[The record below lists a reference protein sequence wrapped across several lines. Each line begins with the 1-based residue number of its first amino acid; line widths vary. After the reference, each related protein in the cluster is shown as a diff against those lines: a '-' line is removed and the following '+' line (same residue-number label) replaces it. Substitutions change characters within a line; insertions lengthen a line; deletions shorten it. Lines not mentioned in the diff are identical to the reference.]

1 MEKLPKANGLFAP
14 ILLWEHLWMKSEDDP
29 EARIRELEQQL
40 AETARAS
47 EVGVNPPPGKWAAPP
62 GPALPPQPLPYGGSF
77 PSTSAWTSPRP
88 TSRNRVW
95 WILAAFFIIGTVAI
109 PLGLAFMNINRAT
122 HSGLTTLL
130 PNPGVSSSSAA
141 PSTGQVQTPVP
152 APAMSP
158 TAPAGASLS
167 IAGINSNRAISCN
180 GSVISV
186 SGVSNTVV
194 ITGHCASLSV
204 SGVQNNV
211 TVEAVDSIEASG
223 FNNQI
228 TYHTG
233 SPSIDK
239 SGDGNVVHQG

>member
-1 MEKLPKANGLFAP
+1 MQKLPKANDLFAP

-29 EARIRELEQQL
+29 EARIRELEQPL

-47 EVGVNPPPGKWAAPP
+47 EAGVNPPPGKWAARP
-62 GPALPPQPLPYGGSF
+62 GPALPPPPRPLPYGGSF
-77 PSTSAWTSPRP
+77 PSTSSGLS
-88 TSRNRVW
+88 SRNRVW
-95 WILAAFFIIGTVAI
+95 LILAAFFIIGTVAI
-109 PLGLAFMNINRAT
+109 PLGLAFFNINRAT

-130 PNPGVSSSSAA
+130 PNPGVSSSGAAQTPTPA
-141 PSTGQVQTPVP
+141 PSMP
-152 APAMSP
+152 P

-167 IAGINSNRAISCN
+167 IAGINSNRAIACN
-180 GSVISV
+180 GSAISV

-239 SGDGNVVHQG
+239 SGDGNVVHRG

>member
-1 MEKLPKANGLFAP
+1 
-14 ILLWEHLWMKSEDDP
+14 MKSEDDP
-29 EARIRELEQQL
+29 EARIRELEQPL

-47 EVGVNPPPGKWAAPP
+47 EAGANPPPGKWAAPT
-62 GPALPPQPLPYGGSF
+62 GPAFPPPPQPLPYGGSF
-77 PSTSAWTSPRP
+77 PSTSSGLS
-88 TSRNRVW
+88 SRNRVW

-109 PLGLAFMNINRAT
+109 PLGLAFININRAT

-141 PSTGQVQTPVP
+141 PSASQAQTPVP
-152 APAMSP
+152 GPAMSP

-167 IAGINSNRAISCN
+167 IAGINNNRAIACN
-180 GSVISV
+180 DSAISV

-228 TYHTG
+228 IYHTG